1 MSSSKF
7 LYLLVFVISRVAFV
21 SRKKTLFYQGRVIN
35 LQPLVQ
41 AREVQYHFYLG
52 MDYTEGLVFFSGEGW
67 QQNSSASPL
76 LLRNSNNEFCLVL
89 LLRR

>member
-52 MDYTEGLVFFSGEGW
+52 MDYTEAPSEIHGAIELGGEEDG
-67 QQNSSASPL
+67 
-76 LLRNSNNEFCLVL
+76 R
-89 LLRR
+89 